1 MAIPTMLRLGDLV
14 IQLISV
20 CDDIDEDD
28 RDAILVKTL
37 VQNPTNNNIKS
48 PKLNI
53 KTSGAS
59 VQTFKLLASTITK
72 NGSDDA
78 SHFLPMHP
86 GAWILS
92 AEHQGKHGELGPF
105 PGDYRI
111 EMDIEEVSNLPQGS
125 NDVLSD
131 VFENALA
138 GFGIESISSN
148 EIVLDEQHDPVAAA
162 FAQGISTEIPQQ
174 TSEPI
179 PSKIEISTTQ
189 EPQITGSLEALPM
202 AGPPQAPPL
211 AEPPQ
216 APPTAGPPAGPPQGP
231 QMTGPP
237 MAGPPQGSPMAGPP
251 QGPPMAG
258 PPQAPP
264 MAGPPAGPPQGPPMT
279 GPPQGPPMAGPPQG
293 PPMTGPPQ
301 GPPKQN
307 HE

>member
-20 CDDIDEDD
+20 CDGIDEDD

-59 VQTFKLLASTITK
+59 VQTFKSLTSTITK
-72 NGSDDA
+72 NSSDDA

-111 EMDIEEVSNLPQGS
+111 EMDIEEVTNLPQGS

-138 GFGIESISSN
+138 GFGIESTSSN

-162 FAQGISTEIPQQ
+162 FAQGISTEIHQQ

-179 PSKIEISTTQ
+179 PSKIEIFSR
-189 EPQITGSLEALPM
+189 
-202 AGPPQAPPL
+202 
-211 AEPPQ
+211 
-216 APPTAGPPAGPPQGP
+216 
-231 QMTGPP
+231 
-237 MAGPPQGSPMAGPP
+237 
-251 QGPPMAG
+251 
-258 PPQAPP
+258 
-264 MAGPPAGPPQGPPMT
+264 
-279 GPPQGPPMAGPPQG
+279 
-293 PPMTGPPQ
+293 
-301 GPPKQN
+301 
-307 HE
+307 

>member
-37 VQNPTNNNIKS
+37 VQNPTNSNIKS

-59 VQTFKLLASTITK
+59 VQSFKTLTSMITK
-72 NGSDDA
+72 NSSDDA

-111 EMDIEEVSNLPQGS
+111 EIDIEQLSNLSQGS

-131 VFENALA
+131 AFENALA
-138 GFGIESISSN
+138 GFGISSISSN
-148 EIVLDEQHDPVAAA
+148 EIVLDVQNDPVAAA

-174 TSEPI
+174 STDSI
-179 PSKIEISTTQ
+179 PPKKEISTTQ
-189 EPQITGSLEALPM
+189 EAPM
-202 AGPPQAPPL
+202 AESPQ
-211 AEPPQ
+211 
-216 APPTAGPPAGPPQGP
+216 
-231 QMTGPP
+231 GPP
-237 MAGPPQGSPMAGPP
+237 MAESP

-258 PPQAPP
+258 P
-264 MAGPPAGPPQGPPMT
+264 
-279 GPPQGPPMAGPPQG
+279 
-293 PPMTGPPQ
+293 
-301 GPPKQN
+301 
-307 HE
+307 

>member
-59 VQTFKLLASTITK
+59 VQTFKSLTSTITK
-72 NGSDDA
+72 NSSDDA

-111 EMDIEEVSNLPQGS
+111 EIDIEEVSNLPQGS

-131 VFENALA
+131 AFENALA
-138 GFGIESISSN
+138 GFGIASTSSN

-162 FAQGISTEIPQQ
+162 FAQGISTEISQQ

-179 PSKIEISTTQ
+179 PPKLEISTAE
-189 EPQITGSLEALPM
+189 EPQI
-202 AGPPQAPPL
+202 
-211 AEPPQ
+211 
-216 APPTAGPPAGPPQGP
+216 
-231 QMTGPP
+231 
-237 MAGPPQGSPMAGPP
+237 
-251 QGPPMAG
+251 
-258 PPQAPP
+258 
-264 MAGPPAGPPQGPPMT
+264 T
-279 GPPQGPPMAGPPQG
+279 GPPQGPPMAGPPAGPPMSGPPQGPPMTGPPAG

-301 GPPKQN
+301 GPPKKN
-307 HE
+307 NE